1 MYTVYKLCIAVL
13 MISTIYIENDHL
25 LNDAIIHDFILYI
38 FLYLRKYI
46 TTLYFKKNL
55 LEKYSIM

>member
-1 MYTVYKLCIAVL
+1 MQ
-13 MISTIYIENDHL
+13 
-25 LNDAIIHDFILYI
+25 DFILDI
-38 FLYLRKYI
+38 FLYLRKYII

>member
-1 MYTVYKLCIAVL
+1 MQ
-13 MISTIYIENDHL
+13 
-25 LNDAIIHDFILYI
+25 DFILDI

-46 TTLYFKKNL
+46 ITTLYFIKNL

>member
-1 MYTVYKLCIAVL
+1 

-25 LNDAIIHDFILYI
+25 LNDAIMHDFILYI

-46 TTLYFKKNL
+46 IKALYFKKNL